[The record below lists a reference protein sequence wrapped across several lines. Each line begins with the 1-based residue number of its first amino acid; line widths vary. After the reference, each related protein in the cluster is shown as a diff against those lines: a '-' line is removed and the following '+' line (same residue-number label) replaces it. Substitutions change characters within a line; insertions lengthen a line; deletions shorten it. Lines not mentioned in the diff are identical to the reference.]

1 MAETKKECIFYC
13 KEKNSCKALRELYCS
28 TDDVC
33 RFCKTE
39 EEQNAYEE
47 SMKNQDDKLW
57 RLWKKDRFQRK
68 GDLDETVNKICI

>member
-1 MAETKKECIFYC
+1 MAEIKEECIFYD
-13 KEKNSCKALRELYCS
+13 KEKDSCKALRKLYCS

-39 EEQNAYEE
+39 EEQNVYEE

-57 RLWKKDRFQRK
+57 SLWKN
-68 GDLDETVNKICI
+68 GHLSA